1 MATHCAIP
9 VSSASCTPLTEVRID
24 PILAAIL
31 GKKMEAIAREM
42 AAVLERTARS
52 PLFQVRD
59 FCTVVLDGEQ
69 RILSQEEGLPQM
81 AYAVSYS
88 LKHVADFFGDDIK
101 PGDVFVHNDPY
112 YGGNQAQDT
121 AIMRPIFLEGQLR
134 FWAAAK
140 GHLADLGSAVLGGY
154 NPDATDI
161 WQENF
166 RIPPLRLYRDD
177 APLRDVWNMLVA
189 NTRLPQLVGGDLQAQ
204 IGATKVA
211 EGRLVELCE
220 SYTVET
226 LEGHLDFLL
235 DATEQRMRAEIA
247 RIPEGVY
254 HGESVYEHEEDGGI
268 EAHTARLTV
277 TVRDAK
283 VTLDFDGTD
292 PQCRKYYNGV
302 FGTTFSAVIAVFL
315 MLVDPDLP
323 HNDGVLRCIDVRVPE
338 GTFLNA
344 SFPAPCVQG
353 NFTCQD
359 VAAEALFRA
368 LAEPLPEAVTA
379 GWNRG
384 ESHNIRGI
392 DPRSGGVFFDV
403 PLIAN
408 KGGAG
413 GTFGADGWD
422 NIGLIA
428 CGGGYA
434 AQDYEIFEAQSP
446 VRVVNHEYRSDS
458 GGPGEFRGG
467 MGIEF
472 HYRIAS
478 PESTLTVY
486 GEDRDEP
493 FGLFGGETGA
503 ANIVY
508 IREAAEEPW
517 ERMPPNQVRELG
529 DGAEIRAL
537 NAGGGGYGPAHRRSV
552 DSVAADVR
560 KGFVSAES
568 AAASYGVI
576 VSQESQGVDQ
586 DSTRER
592 RRVLNEGITG
602 ETS

>member
-1 MATHCAIP
+1 MAS
-9 VSSASCTPLTEVRID
+9 VQID
-24 PILAAIL
+24 PILASIL

-59 FCTVVLDGEQ
+59 FCTVVLDDKL

-81 AYAVSYS
+81 AYAVSHS
-88 LKHVADFFGDDIK
+88 LAHVVEFFGEDIHD
-101 PGDVFVHNDPY
+101 GDVFIHNDPY

-121 AIMRPIFLEGQLR
+121 AIMRPVFLEGRVR

-140 GHLADLGSAVLGGY
+140 GHIADLGSAVLGGY
-154 NPDATDI
+154 NPEATDI

-177 APLRDVWNMLVA
+177 APLRDVWNTIVA

-211 EGRLVELCE
+211 QARLVELTD
-220 SYTVET
+220 SYDVAT
-226 LEGHLDFLL
+226 LEQHLEFLL
-235 DATEQRMRAEIA
+235 DATEQRMRAELV

-254 HGESVYEHEEDGGI
+254 HGESVYEHEEGDGI

-277 TVRDAK
+277 TVRDSS

-302 FGTTFSAVIAVFL
+302 FGTTFSAIIAVFL

-344 SFPAPCVQG
+344 AFPAPCVQG

-359 VAAEALFRA
+359 VAAEALFGA
-368 LAEPLPEAVTA
+368 LAEALPDAVTA

-392 DPRSGGVFFDV
+392 DPRTGGVFYDV

-408 KGGAG
+408 KGGSG
-413 GTFGADGWD
+413 GTLGTDGWD

-446 VRVVNHEYRSDS
+446 VRVLNHEYRRDS
-458 GGPGEFRGG
+458 GGAGEYRGG
-467 MGIEF
+467 LGIEF
-472 HYRIAS
+472 HYRVES

-493 FGLFGGETGA
+493 FGLFGGQPGA
-503 ANIVY
+503 PNVAR
-508 IREAAEEPW
+508 IRAGGEEPW

-529 DGAEIRAL
+529 YGAEICLL
-537 NAGGGGYGPAHRRSV
+537 NAGGGGYGPPYKRSL
-552 DSVAADVR
+552 DSVASDVR
-560 KGFVSAES
+560 NGFISPE
-568 AAASYGVI
+568 AATNAYGV
-576 VSQESQGVDQ
+576 VFGESSHELDL
-586 DSTRER
+586 DRTDAR
-592 RRVLNEGITG
+592 RRELDEGMTS

>member
-1 MATHCAIP
+1 MA
-9 VSSASCTPLTEVRID
+9 SAQVD
-24 PILAAIL
+24 PILASIL

-59 FCTVVLDGEQ
+59 FCTVVLDDQ
-69 RILSQEEGLPQM
+69 LRILSQEEGLPQM
-81 AYAVSYS
+81 AYAVSHS
-88 LKHVADFFGDDIK
+88 LAHVVEFFGEDIHE
-101 PGDVFVHNDPY
+101 GDVFVHNDPY

-121 AIMRPIFLEGQLR
+121 AIMRPAFLEGELR

-140 GHLADLGSAVLGGY
+140 GHIADLGSAVLGGY
-154 NPDATDI
+154 NPEATDI

-166 RIPPLRLYRDD
+166 RIPPLRIHRDGE
-177 APLRDVWNMLVA
+177 PLRDVWNTLIE
-189 NTRLPQLVGGDLQAQ
+189 NTRLPKLVGGDLQAQ

-211 EGRLVELCE
+211 ETRLVELSE
-220 SYTVET
+220 SYDIET
-226 LEGHLDFLL
+226 LERHLEFLL
-235 DATEQRMRAEIA
+235 DATEQRMRAELA

-254 HGESVYEHEEDGGI
+254 RGEATYEHDEEGGI

-277 TVRDAK
+277 TVRNEA
-283 VTLDFDGTD
+283 VTLDFEGTD

-302 FGTTFSAVIAVFL
+302 FGTTFSAIIAVFL

-323 HNDGVLRCIDVRVPE
+323 HNDGVLRRIDVRVPE

-359 VAAEALFRA
+359 VAAEALFGA
-368 LAEPLPEAVTA
+368 LAEALPEAVTA

-384 ESHNIRGI
+384 ESHNIRGV
-392 DPRSGGVFFDV
+392 DPRTGGVFYDV

-408 KGGAG
+408 KGGSG
-413 GTFGADGWD
+413 GTLGTDGWD

-446 VRVVNHEYRSDS
+446 VRVVNHEFRQDS

-467 MGIEF
+467 LGIEF
-472 HYRIAS
+472 HYRVES

-493 FGLFGGETGA
+493 FGLFGGKPGA
-503 ANIVY
+503 PNIALVRPG
-508 IREAAEEPW
+508 REAPW
-517 ERMPPNQVRELG
+517 ERMPPNRVRELG
-529 DGAEIRAL
+529 YEAEICLL
-537 NAGGGGYGPAHRRSV
+537 NAGGGGYGPPQHRDTNSV
-552 DSVAADVR
+552 VDDVR
-560 KGFVSAES
+560 NGFVSAES
-568 AAASYGVI
+568 ASNDYGV
-576 VSQESQGVDQ
+576 VLRPGSLELDQERTSELRRELEERM
-586 DSTRER
+586 STR
-592 RRVLNEGITG
+592 
-602 ETS
+602 